1 MKAKKQFKSIKII
14 ESGKAIKCQL
24 KNGDELRYHSQWL
37 RDNALDSETRD
48 SNNGQKLINHINFSD
63 NYIETVSLD
72 KLGENI
78 SLTFYPEKK
87 QIKFSS
93 NWLVDHAYDLNK
105 EIKTAWVNS
114 DLKTWNKKSFTKK
127 FPEIDYMKAKSNKSL
142 LYNWLSSIKIY
153 GFAKMS
159 NCGLE
164 SGAIVNIA
172 KLFGYIRETNYGKL
186 FNVKTNVNAINLAYT
201 NLGLSPHTDN
211 PYRDPIPTIQILHC
225 LENSVNGGD
234 SIVVDGFYAAQL
246 LQKQNPYYF
255 KLLSRY
261 SANFEFK
268 EKNKV
273 YLKSKR
279 PLIELSPSQEIIT
292 IRFNNRSI
300 APITD
305 VPYKKMTDY
314 YKAYTLFSNIINDSK
329 LAVKFKLNPGQCFV
343 VDNTRVLHART
354 AYFGKGKRWLQGCY
368 VDKDGLLSKISTI
381 LN

>member
-1 MKAKKQFKSIKII
+1 MKTKNQFKSIKIL

-24 KNGDELRYHSQWL
+24 KNGKEFRYHSQWL

-48 SNNGQKLINHINFSD
+48 SNSGQRLIDHTNLSNA
-63 NYIETVSLD
+63 YIEAVSLD
-72 KLGENI
+72 KLGENV

-87 QIKFSS
+87 QIVFSS
-93 NWLVDHAYDLNK
+93 NWLVDYAYDINKNK
-105 EIKTAWVNS
+105 ETGWVNS
-114 DLKTWNKKSFTKK
+114 DLITWNNKSFAKK
-127 FPEIDYMKAKSNKSL
+127 LPEIDYQKAKSNKSL
-142 LYNWLSSIKIY
+142 LYNWLLSLKIY
-153 GFAKMS
+153 GFAKMN
-159 NCGLE
+159 NCRVE
-164 SGAIVNIA
+164 SGAIIDIA
-172 KLFGYIRETNYGKL
+172 NLFGYIRETNYGKY

-201 NLGLSPHTDN
+201 SLGLSPHTDN
-211 PYRDPIPTIQILHC
+211 PYRDPVPTIQILYC

-234 SIVVDGFYAAQL
+234 SIVIDGFYAAQL

-255 KLLSRY
+255 KLLSKY

-273 YLKSKR
+273 HLKSKH

-314 YKAYTLFSNIINDSK
+314 YKAYILFSNIINDSK
-329 LAVKFKLNPGQCFV
+329 LAVKFKLNPGQCFIL
-343 VDNTRVLHART
+343 DNTRVLHART
-354 AYFGKGKRWLQGCY
+354 TYSGKGKRWLQGCY